1 MINDWLQ
8 FETTNKKSKKLRSNV
23 TANDEKGLLLEKI
36 DRINCLVSRAIL
48 NFNPIHTFHKTF
60 RIQYRSIWKH
70 WKKLVSFVNYPIIRV
85 LIYIA
90 VIAERYKR
98 AMEIACTMFAWK
110 KKKNPRRER
119 VFLISANIVS
129 LDRRFSVI
137 RFQYII
143 KFLLDRIKRERD
155 VQSDVLHFSFEE
167 ERKERRAVIIVQTC
181 KPAKKREKTL
191 RRDH

>member
-1 MINDWLQ
+1 
-8 FETTNKKSKKLRSNV
+8 
-23 TANDEKGLLLEKI
+23 
-36 DRINCLVSRAIL
+36 
-48 NFNPIHTFHKTF
+48 
-60 RIQYRSIWKH
+60 
-70 WKKLVSFVNYPIIRV
+70 
-85 LIYIA
+85 
-90 VIAERYKR
+90 
-98 AMEIACTMFAWK
+98 MEIACLHEK

-167 ERKERRAVIIVQTC
+167 ERMERRAVIIVQTC
-181 KPAKKREKTL
+181 KPPAKKREKTL

>member
-98 AMEIACTMFAWK
+98 AMEIACLHEK

-181 KPAKKREKTL
+181 KPPAKKREKTL

>member
-110 KKKNPRRER
+110 KKKKSTSRACLSHIRG
-119 VFLISANIVS
+119 SNIVS
-129 LDRRFSVI
+129 PDRRFSVI

-143 KFLLDRIKRERD
+143 KFLLDRIKRERRT
-155 VQSDVLHFSFEE
+155 VRCFTFFLQG
-167 ERKERRAVIIVQTC
+167 
-181 KPAKKREKTL
+181 KKGKTSSYYRPNL
-191 RRDH
+191 

>member
-36 DRINCLVSRAIL
+36 DRINCLASRAIL

-98 AMEIACTMFAWK
+98 AMEIACLHEK

-143 KFLLDRIKRERD
+143 KFLLDRIKRERRT
-155 VQSDVLHFSFEE
+155 VRCFAFFL
-167 ERKERRAVIIVQTC
+167 RG
-181 KPAKKREKTL
+181 KKGKTSSYYRPNL
-191 RRDH
+191 

>member
-1 MINDWLQ
+1 
-8 FETTNKKSKKLRSNV
+8 
-23 TANDEKGLLLEKI
+23 
-36 DRINCLVSRAIL
+36 
-48 NFNPIHTFHKTF
+48 
-60 RIQYRSIWKH
+60 
-70 WKKLVSFVNYPIIRV
+70 
-85 LIYIA
+85 
-90 VIAERYKR
+90 
-98 AMEIACTMFAWK
+98 MEIACLHEK

-167 ERKERRAVIIVQTC
+167 RKERRAVIIVQTC
-181 KPAKKREKTL
+181 KPPAKKREKTL

>member
-110 KKKNPRRER
+110 KKKIHVESVSFSHPRFEY
-119 VFLISANIVS
+119 
-129 LDRRFSVI
+129 RFSRQTFPRNSFPVYNKI
-137 RFQYII
+137 SSW
-143 KFLLDRIKRERD
+143 
-155 VQSDVLHFSFEE
+155 SD
-167 ERKERRAVIIVQTC
+167 
-181 KPAKKREKTL
+181 
-191 RRDH
+191 